1 MLSQAI
7 LEKLL
12 AYSDEE
18 IDALNGKVNIDRSI
32 YLDEETI
39 DARKIL
45 DEGALIGVR
54 KHTRFMSYPACL
66 LYTSPSP
73 RD

>member
-1 MLSQAI
+1 MRRREDNEILSQAI

-12 AYSDEE
+12 AFSDEE

-32 YLDEETI
+32 YLDDEETI

-45 DEGALIGVR
+45 DEGVLIGVINIIIL
-54 KHTRFMSYPACL
+54 S
-66 LYTSPSP
+66 
-73 RD
+73 

>member
-12 AYSDEE
+12 AFSDEE

-32 YLDEETI
+32 YLDDEETI

-45 DEGALIGVR
+45 DEGG
-54 KHTRFMSYPACL
+54 Y
-66 LYTSPSP
+66 
-73 RD
+73 DDNDN